1 MTDDAWV
8 IVGAL
13 CCLAGSSLAVRHLGE
28 QATGRG
34 LAVYLVALAVAGGLG
49 YWVAEDLDHSGP
61 LGLAAGLAMVEAAPW
76 IWRLIRKVSEKRV
89 TR

>member
-13 CCLAGSSLAVRHLGE
+13 CALAGTSLAVRHLTA
-28 QATGRG
+28 QTTTGARVG
-34 LAVYLVALAVAGGLG
+34 FLAVLAVAGSLG

>member
-13 CCLAGSSLAVRHLGE
+13 CCLAGASLAVRHLGE

-61 LGLAAGLAMVEAAPW
+61 LGLAAAASGATTKRE
-76 IWRLIRKVSEKRV
+76 IWPAAYS
-89 TR
+89 